1 MKLGFRTP
9 SFTKRIAARTSP
21 ALAGLLLVALFA
33 GLAFAQTAT
42 VYGPSG
48 AYMGYVTV
56 TPSMP
61 PGAIPEATAAGI
73 PTANVRCGEDL
84 PKDQY
89 RRFLPA
95 GMEPAPGLGICE
107 GMRRM
112 KR

>member
-1 MKLGFRTP
+1 MKFSFRTP
-9 SFTKRIAARTSP
+9 SLHKRIAARTSP
-21 ALAGLLLVALFA
+21 ALAAFLLA
-33 GLAFAQTAT
+33 AFFSIPAHTQTAS

-61 PGAIPEATAAGI
+61 PGAIPEATAAGMS
-73 PTANVRCGEDL
+73 TGNVKCGDEL

-95 GMEPAPGLGICE
+95 GMEPAPGIGICE

-112 KR
+112 GK